1 MYSNI
6 IIELNILSL
15 INIINSLNYNIEM
28 QCVSD

>member
-28 QCVSD
+28 QYVSD